1 MERDTIERLA
11 IDLAAGELNEDA
23 EALLRAYLSEH
34 TEANKWAQEMLQV
47 YEKTEAAIEAK
58 TTSAYAG
65 VEITAVS
72 TKTLSPTRWW
82 PVARLAAVVVFAIGV
97 GFAVGRWS
105 IVTSTSKPVAARS
118 TLRPVASHNLLDLK
132 AKYEGTFW
140 ADKII
145 SSLEPKPHPK
155 HKGNKWTGTFWSSL
169 KPYMKEKH
177 DE

>member
-23 EALLRAYLSEH
+23 EVLLRSYLAEH
-34 TEANKWAQEMLQV
+34 PEANKWAQAMLQA

-58 TTSAYAG
+58 TTGAYAG
-65 VEITAVS
+65 VEATAVS

-82 PVARLAAVVVFAIGV
+82 PVARWAAVAVFAVGV
-97 GFAVGRWS
+97 GFTVGRWS
-105 IVTSTSKPVAARS
+105 VVTETRKPVAAKS
-118 TLRPVASHNLLDLK
+118 TLRPVVSQNLLDLK

-145 SSLEPKPHPK
+145 SSLEPKAHPK

>member
-11 IDLAAGELNEDA
+11 IDLAAGALNQDA
-23 EALLRAYLSEH
+23 EALFRSSLAAHPEPNR
-34 TEANKWAQEMLQV
+34 WAQDMLQV

-58 TTSAYAG
+58 TTGAYAG
-65 VEITAVS
+65 VEVTAVS
-72 TKTLSPTRWW
+72 TKTSSPTRWL
-82 PVARLAAVVVFAIGV
+82 PVARWAAVVVFAVGV

-105 IVTSTSKPVAARS
+105 VVTETRKPVAAKS
-118 TLRPVASHNLLDLK
+118 TFRAVESQNLLDLK

-155 HKGNKWTGTFWSSL
+155 HRGNKWTGTFWSSL

>member
-1 MERDTIERLA
+1 MEREPIERLA

-23 EALLRAYLSEH
+23 EVLLRSYLAEH
-34 TEANKWAQEMLQV
+34 PEANKWAQDMLQV
-47 YEKTEAAIEAK
+47 YEKTQAAIEAK
-58 TTSAYAG
+58 TTGAYAG
-65 VEITAVS
+65 GEAAEVS
-72 TKTLSPTRWW
+72 TKTLSPTRWR
-82 PVARLAAVVVFAIGV
+82 PVARWAAVVVFAVGA

-105 IVTSTSKPVAARS
+105 VVTETRKPVAAKS
-118 TLRPVASHNLLDLK
+118 TFRAVASQNLLDLK

-155 HKGNKWTGTFWSSL
+155 RAENKWTGTFWSSL